1 MDELNGRSYDGRDL
15 RIRMDEGRPRRDDG
29 GRRNKFCFVFLISI
43 CQVAAAMVV
52 EGAEIVAG
60 AMRGGTVT
68 MTGTEEEGAGGG
80 AGPGV
85 PAGRGPGAGETGRV
99 VRSTLCKF

>member
-1 MDELNGRSYDGRDL
+1 
-15 RIRMDEGRPRRDDG
+15 
-29 GRRNKFCFVFLISI
+29 
-43 CQVAAAMVV
+43 MVV
-52 EGAEIVAG
+52 VEAGIVAG

-80 AGPGV
+80 AGPGA

>member
-1 MDELNGRSYDGRDL
+1 M
-15 RIRMDEGRPRRDDG
+15 
-29 GRRNKFCFVFLISI
+29 
-43 CQVAAAMVV
+43 VA

-68 MTGTEEEGAGGG
+68 MTGTEEEAGGG
-80 AGPGV
+80 GVGPGV

>member
-1 MDELNGRSYDGRDL
+1 
-15 RIRMDEGRPRRDDG
+15 
-29 GRRNKFCFVFLISI
+29 
-43 CQVAAAMVV
+43 MVV

-60 AMRGGTVT
+60 AMREGTVT

-80 AGPGV
+80 AGLGV
-85 PAGRGPGAGETGRV
+85 PAGQGPGAGETGRI

>member
-1 MDELNGRSYDGRDL
+1 M
-15 RIRMDEGRPRRDDG
+15 
-29 GRRNKFCFVFLISI
+29 
-43 CQVAAAMVV
+43 AV

>member
-1 MDELNGRSYDGRDL
+1 
-15 RIRMDEGRPRRDDG
+15 
-29 GRRNKFCFVFLISI
+29 
-43 CQVAAAMVV
+43 MVV
-52 EGAEIVAG
+52 VEAEIVAG

-68 MTGTEEEGAGGG
+68 MTGTEEEGGGGG

-99 VRSTLCKF
+99 VRSTMCKFYSNSVTLQEE

>member
-1 MDELNGRSYDGRDL
+1 
-15 RIRMDEGRPRRDDG
+15 
-29 GRRNKFCFVFLISI
+29 
-43 CQVAAAMVV
+43 MVV

-80 AGPGV
+80 VGPGV

>member
-1 MDELNGRSYDGRDL
+1 ME
-15 RIRMDEGRPRRDDG
+15 
-29 GRRNKFCFVFLISI
+29 
-43 CQVAAAMVV
+43 
-52 EGAEIVAG
+52 AEIVAG
-60 AMRGGTVT
+60 AMRGGIVT

-99 VRSTLCKF
+99 VRSPLCKF

>member
-1 MDELNGRSYDGRDL
+1 ME
-15 RIRMDEGRPRRDDG
+15 
-29 GRRNKFCFVFLISI
+29 
-43 CQVAAAMVV
+43 VAAAMVV
-52 EGAEIVAG
+52 VEAEIVAG

-85 PAGRGPGAGETGRV
+85 PAGRGPGAGETGGVGAPRGTV
-99 VRSTLCKF
+99 GGRPPPRGAAAPRIAGTQDLPRPGGRRRGAGAGVEQ